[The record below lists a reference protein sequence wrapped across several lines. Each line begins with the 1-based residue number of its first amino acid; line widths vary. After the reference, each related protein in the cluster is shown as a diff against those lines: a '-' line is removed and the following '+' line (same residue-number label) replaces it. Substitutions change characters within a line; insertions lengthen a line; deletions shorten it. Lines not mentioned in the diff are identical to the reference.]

1 MFVAG
6 IDAGFQTVKIV
17 ILKED
22 EVVSSHILTIG
33 KDAIGTAVERAVCQ
47 ATDRAGISS
56 SALEYIAA
64 TGAFRR
70 QVTCARGQLPESLC
84 LAKGI
89 DRLASFSGVVLD
101 IGAQKALALKCR
113 QGIPLGIARSDRCA
127 AGAGEYLEMV
137 AKVLEIDISEMGK
150 LYMNS
155 REFTEIQST
164 CTVFAESEI
173 ISLIH
178 QRKSPED
185 IMRGAIKGFAARIHS
200 LLLTIG
206 MTDNVCM
213 VGGVARNSGVVKA
226 MEERIGRDILVPANP
241 DIVGALGAAM
251 AGKEQMGAAK

>member
-6 IDAGFQTVKIV
+6 IDAGFQTIKIV

-22 EVVSSHILTIG
+22 EVASSYILTIG
-33 KDAIGTAVERAVCQ
+33 KDSIGKAIERGVGR
-47 ATDRAGISS
+47 ATDKAGISPG
-56 SALEYIAA
+56 ALECIAA

-70 QVTCARGQLPESLC
+70 QVPGASEQFPESLC

-113 QGIPLGIARSDRCA
+113 QGVPLGIARSDRCA

-150 LYMNS
+150 IYLS
-155 REFTEIQST
+155 SPEFTEIQST

-178 QRKSPED
+178 QRKRPED
-185 IMRGAIKGFAARIHS
+185 IMRGAIKGFTARIHS

-226 MEERIGRDILVPANP
+226 MEERIGRDILVPADP

-251 AGKEQMGAAK
+251 AGKEQMGASK